1 MHRRFTDSVADS
13 SQWDNR
19 IATAAT
25 ASIARLQL
33 WHLARRAAMP
43 GIGAAWER
51 LLAVS
56 LHIAKGL
63 LDAPDFI
70 RLPLMLTLER
80 RRVEM
85 RARAM
90 FLEARAFE
98 ALTTAIRELTLYWR
112 SVRCSKRALIPDVC
126 ST

>member
-33 WHLARRAAMP
+33 WHLAR
-43 GIGAAWER
+43 ER

-70 RLPLMLTLER
+70 RLSLMLTLER
-80 RRVEM
+80 RRVEN
-85 RARAM
+85 AG
-90 FLEARAFE
+90 
-98 ALTTAIRELTLYWR
+98 TG
-112 SVRCSKRALIPDVC
+112 DV
-126 ST
+126 SGGSRVPSAHHRHP

>member
-33 WHLARRAAMP
+33 WHLAR
-43 GIGAAWER
+43 ER

-63 LDAPDFI
+63 LDAPEFI

-90 FLEARAFE
+90 FLEARAFQ
-98 ALTTAIRELTLYWR
+98 ALTTAMCELTPTQ
-112 SVRCSKRALIPDVC
+112 SGHEADI
-126 ST
+126 